1 MQAELDIHAAS
12 GLAVVPADQIS
23 LRGISRLA
31 RAYPYPHSIFGGPES
46 DPYVQ
51 KLARQPHNLGG
62 GWYVLGLGDEVVAA
76 AHLSIYGVGR
86 GDGHTLWKIRH
97 PLAADYR
104 QAAYLRALFEGIIR
118 AAMRLRSG
126 TAKFVVFLGEH
137 ETEVMLHARLAG
149 FEREGVFRDYYR
161 LGEVCFVYGRT
172 VA

>member
-1 MQAELDIHAAS
+1 MQAELDIQTAS
-12 GLAVVPADQIS
+12 GLAVVPADQT
-23 LRGISRLA
+23 LLKGICRLA
-31 RAYPYPHSIFGGPES
+31 RAYPHPHSIFGGPES
-46 DPYVQ
+46 DSYVQ
-51 KLARQPHNLGG
+51 KLARQSHQLGE
-62 GWYVLGLGDEVVAA
+62 GWYALSLDDEVLAA

-104 QAAYLRALFEGIIR
+104 QTAYLRSLFEGVTGV
-118 AAMRLRSG
+118 AMRLRPG

-137 ETEVMLHARLAG
+137 ESEVMAHARLAG